1 MARVILVPPLI
12 DEGVLMGPP
21 PRPAFGRHSASQAP
35 AESQSAVTGAPM
47 LFHLEGF
54 ELEEAAV
61 TDPVSE
67 SAARTRQTV
76 ARLLQPGADDQSL
89 YSAVMMATQ
98 AGGGSLDA
106 TAQVLARLGYT
117 VKLSSSAGG
126 TLRSLKHTFLTA
138 TRNTF
143 INGEPAEWIID
154 PSFASAFA
162 VACPTPRFAHI
173 LEAVPP
179 VLVAPLPRLVRALL
193 LLGAELARCFEK
205 QGIPLPP
212 WRHADAITTKYDAV
226 SSVVV
231 HGSGEASAAA
241 AAGGPGPAAPQVAAA
256 AAARKQQRDRQQLER
271 VHVRLA
277 RLGVVSDLPAPLPP
291 STSPSSGG
299 TPTTGADKGAV
310 DSPRSV
316 LEAADQGSAS
326 QRVVGFEA
334 KAPDTAVQQRQ
345 LHDAAASTRP
355 RFSQIGWPGA
365 GFGPAPVA

>member
-1 MARVILVPPLI
+1 M
-12 DEGVLMGPP
+12 
-21 PRPAFGRHSASQAP
+21 
-35 AESQSAVTGAPM
+35 
-47 LFHLEGF
+47 
-54 ELEEAAV
+54 
-61 TDPVSE
+61 
-67 SAARTRQTV
+67 
-76 ARLLQPGADDQSL
+76 
-89 YSAVMMATQ
+89 
-98 AGGGSLDA
+98 
-106 TAQVLARLGYT
+106 
-117 VKLSSSAGG
+117 
-126 TLRSLKHTFLTA
+126 
-138 TRNTF
+138 
-143 INGEPAEWIID
+143 
-154 PSFASAFA
+154 
-162 VACPTPRFAHI
+162 
-173 LEAVPP
+173 
-179 VLVAPLPRLVRALL
+179 LVAPLPRLVRALL

-316 LEAADQGSAS
+316 LEVRRPVLPGFLPCPARKTGALCTAPWQAAPCCEHGGDLFRRLVLLHQQSAHA
-326 QRVVGFEA
+326 QPFLF
-334 KAPDTAVQQRQ
+334 P
-345 LHDAAASTRP
+345 P
-355 RFSQIGWPGA
+355 CA
-365 GFGPAPVA
+365 GC